1 MNVPQLCMELGV
13 PLQKG
18 DVVRVEYRTKVGR
31 EWRYIVRT
39 GVLQKSRGVHL
50 KVQHLISGR
59 KFRIPAAEVVSIRRE
74 E

>member
-1 MNVPQLCMELGV
+1 M
-13 PLQKG
+13 
-18 DVVRVEYRTKVGR
+18 EYRTKVGR

-39 GVLQKSRGVHL
+39 GVLQKSRGIHL

-59 KFRIPAAEVVSIRRE
+59 TFRIPATEVVSVRRE